1 MQTGQF
7 SKPNAHNTHYDMIA
21 KGDQRPAADSIHKI
35 FAKVQHKEPCSKKN
49 VLILT
54 NRTDIGHNH
63 LVENLHPKENRLL
76 SGNNSRFRN
85 IGEANCPTNDVL
97 QPSSLCIRVVVPIT
111 YNHMVEEVDAHKV
124 ASLFEGLCQCVV
136 KFARMDISARVVVDL
151 YR

>member
-1 MQTGQF
+1 
-7 SKPNAHNTHYDMIA
+7 MIA

-63 LVENLHPKENRLL
+63 LVENPHSKENRLL

-85 IGEANCPTNDVL
+85 IGEATNEGL
-97 QPSSLCIRVVVPIT
+97 QPSPF
-111 YNHMVEEVDAHKV
+111 MVRIKI
-124 ASLFEGLCQCVV
+124 Q
-136 KFARMDISARVVVDL
+136 KFS
-151 YR
+151 

>member
-1 MQTGQF
+1 
-7 SKPNAHNTHYDMIA
+7 MIA

-54 NRTDIGHNH
+54 NRTDIGHTH
-63 LVENLHPKENRLL
+63 LVENHYPKENRLL

-97 QPSSLCIRVVVPIT
+97 QPSSLCIRVVI
-111 YNHMVEEVDAHKV
+111 
-124 ASLFEGLCQCVV
+124 
-136 KFARMDISARVVVDL
+136 
-151 YR
+151 